1 MPRGVA
7 STGRRGK
14 TTATEKE
21 CEYANPVLLGSRRS
35 EQTLDF
41 AGRNVDVIQ
50 AGGCRQSGHRLDR
63 ADSRVDEASAD
74 RRSVE
79 SLAAALRVV
88 LRATAMLA
96 EHGGKQEQQQR
107 TQKESV
113 DKEQAS
119 SVHECE
125 IT

>member
-1 MPRGVA
+1 MR
-7 STGRRGK
+7 
-14 TTATEKE
+14 
-21 CEYANPVLLGSRRS
+21 
-35 EQTLDF
+35 EQRF
-41 AGRNVDVIQ
+41 
-50 AGGCRQSGHRLDR
+50 SGIPDPF
-63 ADSRVDEASAD
+63 S
-74 RRSVE
+74 SVE